1 MNVEEYLKETRT
13 EATAQRTI
21 LIMVV
26 MIVIPV
32 LAYVYVIY
40 LLMKG
45 LLFGKGKLVRIFS
58 ALGLVSIAVGTIVV
72 VRYILKDY
80 YASETYQHQ
89 NLNEQPSV
97 HESGERNSEDIETH
111 PVSTA
116 NPIPPTNPEVSIPI
130 PVIKNSDGVYDWQSM
145 CQKEWPKSFLEI
157 QKAFSVFGGFQLAQS
172 PIDGFKLDGYKPLMK
187 QEGIPLLKKYRYFQK
202 ADLTFFHG
210 ALIKFTLKVD
220 FPKKYSMASVE
231 REYKALQNDINE
243 NLKCLNKPDIEID
256 LKVDRHWVVVYGQQP
271 RPGVHNIVG
280 QIDVTADLGQ
290 DDHGYHLE
298 LSIDTFAEYSSNGL
312 RKFIESVIKKEA
324 YEAGEDLEGFDKN
337 QQSSDDSTKV
347 PPSRNR
353 VPKSTDRKDEEAETR
368 SVRTETP
375 VPSLTIPVPE
385 GKETSPNLPEESTDP
400 QPQTV
405 TQPNPHFEAAQ
416 KHNWQ
421 RLCQKEWSKSFLE
434 IQEAFSVFG
443 GFKLV
448 QPPIDGIAFDTED
461 IQKDVPLQKQYRYFQ
476 KADLEFVNGALVGF
490 TLKAHFAKTYSK
502 ASIDREYKAFQ
513 DDLVKN
519 LKRLHK
525 PELGVSVGTMPP
537 WTVRYGDFRSPST
550 HRITGEIYT
559 TEYLRQSEDGYDLT
573 LSVEAKRGLGHFIEL
588 VVKKEADETGDELED
603 FDKKQRGKVGDLPK
617 GDTSQA
623 SAVRTS
629 KPVRITGFGS
639 YKFGQKYSAARM
651 TAEMWQE
658 GGLAIKPVQV
668 RFRKFRTLEL
678 GYAIDGKQLCRMRFC
693 AEYPSNTDDK
703 QLRTELAN
711 VKIELERQFGFEMIE
726 RGNDV
731 SYEDDN
737 YVVRLW
743 YQSTTKTTY
752 NTRHVGF
759 RKQRTA
765 STTNIKALYLLIE
778 DKRLMPK

>member
-298 LSIDTFAEYSSNGL
+298 MPYTRDLSTPWNKSW
-312 RKFIESVIKKEA
+312 
-324 YEAGEDLEGFDKN
+324 
-337 QQSSDDSTKV
+337 
-347 PPSRNR
+347 RN
-353 VPKSTDRKDEEAETR
+353 V
-368 SVRTETP
+368 
-375 VPSLTIPVPE
+375 
-385 GKETSPNLPEESTDP
+385 
-400 QPQTV
+400 
-405 TQPNPHFEAAQ
+405 
-416 KHNWQ
+416 
-421 RLCQKEWSKSFLE
+421 
-434 IQEAFSVFG
+434 
-443 GFKLV
+443 
-448 QPPIDGIAFDTED
+448 
-461 IQKDVPLQKQYRYFQ
+461 
-476 KADLEFVNGALVGF
+476 
-490 TLKAHFAKTYSK
+490 
-502 ASIDREYKAFQ
+502 
-513 DDLVKN
+513 
-519 LKRLHK
+519 
-525 PELGVSVGTMPP
+525 
-537 WTVRYGDFRSPST
+537 
-550 HRITGEIYT
+550 
-559 TEYLRQSEDGYDLT
+559 
-573 LSVEAKRGLGHFIEL
+573 LSV
-588 VVKKEADETGDELED
+588 
-603 FDKKQRGKVGDLPK
+603 
-617 GDTSQA
+617 
-623 SAVRTS
+623 
-629 KPVRITGFGS
+629 
-639 YKFGQKYSAARM
+639 
-651 TAEMWQE
+651 
-658 GGLAIKPVQV
+658 
-668 RFRKFRTLEL
+668 
-678 GYAIDGKQLCRMRFC
+678 
-693 AEYPSNTDDK
+693 
-703 QLRTELAN
+703 
-711 VKIELERQFGFEMIE
+711 
-726 RGNDV
+726 
-731 SYEDDN
+731 
-737 YVVRLW
+737 
-743 YQSTTKTTY
+743 
-752 NTRHVGF
+752 
-759 RKQRTA
+759 
-765 STTNIKALYLLIE
+765 
-778 DKRLMPK
+778 